1 MSYVYLLVV
10 LFMSDIMSY
19 YLSANVIHIGLYVR
33 LEGKTSPDA
42 THYTERAKN

>member
-10 LFMSDIMSY
+10 LLMSDIMSY
-19 YLSANVIHIGLYVR
+19 YLTNVIHIGLYVR

>member
-10 LFMSDIMSY
+10 LLMSNIMSY
-19 YLSANVIHIGLYVR
+19 YLSTNVIHIGLYVR